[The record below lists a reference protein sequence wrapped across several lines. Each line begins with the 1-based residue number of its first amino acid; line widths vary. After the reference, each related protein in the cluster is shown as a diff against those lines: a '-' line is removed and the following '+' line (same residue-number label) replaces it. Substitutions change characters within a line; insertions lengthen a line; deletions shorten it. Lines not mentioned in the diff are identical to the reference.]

1 MQPDTSSTAA
11 PASAHNEA
19 TTSALPGSDDGAAVI
34 HASVGGKNAEIRRR
48 IKVTILHVG
57 DARSRFADNRSEQ
70 RTWLFANPRPCCFG
84 VDDAGA
90 TGFAWIRQRG

>member
-57 DARSRFADNRSEQ
+57 DAPFAVRGQSERATNLALRKPASVLFRSR
-70 RTWLFANPRPCCFG
+70 
-84 VDDAGA
+84 
-90 TGFAWIRQRG
+90 